1 MPTSSRKLTT
11 PPPSVTPLAVSAREA
26 CRLLSIGMYHLYA
39 LMRSGEIRSFHCGQ
53 ARRITVA
60 SIHDYIA
67 RQLAANDGKWRQIK
81 YRRQGLKARQEQ
93 QVTKPAALPKRRTRV
108 NQQQLFTE

>member
-53 ARRITVA
+53 GDELRR
-60 SIHDYIA
+60 SM
-67 RQLAANDGKWRQIK
+67 RGNPS
-81 YRRQGLKARQEQ
+81 RR
-93 QVTKPAALPKRRTRV
+93 KRGR
-108 NQQQLFTE
+108 